1 MNDPFRISKWM
12 RHLRLMRACLM
23 LLWLAGTVL
32 SSSAAE
38 RRVALIMGVWEY
50 DAPGLAN
57 LPGIEADVKRFAE
70 RVTQL
75 GFEVT
80 IVKNPNIAE
89 AKDAI
94 DQFGERLK
102 EANTIGL
109 F

>member
-1 MNDPFRISKWM
+1 MTASFRISKWT
-12 RHLRLMRACLM
+12 RHWRLMPVCLV
-23 LLWLAGTVL
+23 LLGLAGAKSFL
-32 SSSAAE
+32 SAAE
-38 RRVALIMGVWEY
+38 RRVALVIGVWEY

-80 IVKNPNIAE
+80 TVKNPNISE

-102 EANTIGL
+102 E
-109 F
+109 